1 MTDPASEKM
10 VSRAAEANAE
20 APSPAA
26 PRLQDI
32 PEFWALWLGVGLGLI
47 CLFTVLFCS
56 AFNPHLGKV
65 LLKVVTSHFVLGAP
79 MGAVEGAKHVEC
91 FSFLQNVVFN
101 SVLTACIICL
111 FNAAFGL
118 SCRKVFHLPFL
129 QRHFHSLQSDA
140 KRQKKAWARF
150 GVPGIFVFV
159 FIPIPMTGPVVGSLL
174 ARFVGLRL
182 WGSVATVV
190 TASIASIAAW
200 GYAADRIQQYL
211 GSRVL
216 QVFLWT
222 LILLTLGI
230 AALAKLRH
238 FVLWLRGQKAE
249 DTPEPEENASAEF
262 PEFSEDEKIV
272 GSSSENEEAS
282 R

>member
-1 MTDPASEKM
+1 MTDP
-10 VSRAAEANAE
+10 VSGKNAAKAPE
-20 APSPAA
+20 APSSSSAA
-26 PRLQDI
+26 QRLQDI

-56 AFNPHLGKV
+56 AFNPALGKV

-79 MGAVEGAKHVEC
+79 MGAVEGAKHVKC
-91 FSFLQNVVFN
+91 LSFLQNVVFN
-101 SVLTACIICL
+101 SALTACIICL
-111 FNAAFGL
+111 FNAVFGL

-129 QRHFHSLQSDA
+129 QKRFHSIQSDA

-216 QVFLWT
+216 QVFLWM

-249 DTPEPEENASAEF
+249 TTQESEENPSMEF
-262 PEFSEDEKIV
+262 PEFAEGEGNT
-272 GSSSENEEAS
+272 GSSSEKEEES

>member
-1 MTDPASEKM
+1 MTASASENASKAPAS
-10 VSRAAEANAE
+10 AQH
-20 APSPAA
+20 APAS
-26 PRLQDI
+26 RLQDI
-32 PEFWALWLGVGLGLI
+32 PEFWALWLGVGLGMI
-47 CLFTVLFCS
+47 CLFTVLFGS

-65 LLKVVTSHFVLGAP
+65 LLKVVTSHVVLGAP
-79 MGAVEGAKHVEC
+79 MGAVEGAKHVDC
-91 FSFLQNVVFN
+91 LSFLQNVVFN

-111 FNAAFGL
+111 FNAVFGL

-129 QRHFHSLQSDA
+129 QKRFHSIQSDA

-230 AALAKLRH
+230 AALAKFRR
-238 FVLWLRGQKAE
+238 FVLWIRGQKAAA
-249 DTPEPEENASAEF
+249 EPVQDSWENPSMEF
-262 PEFSEDEKIV
+262 PEFLEEKDA
-272 GSSSENEEAS
+272 GESLSGKGEEG

>member
-1 MTDPASEKM
+1 MTASASENASKAPAS
-10 VSRAAEANAE
+10 
-20 APSPAA
+20 A
-26 PRLQDI
+26 PRPPASRLQNI

-47 CLFTVLFCS
+47 CLFAVLFAS
-56 AFNPHLGKV
+56 AFNPRLGKV

-79 MGAVEGAKHVEC
+79 MGAVEGAKHVDC
-91 FSFLQNVVFN
+91 LSFLQNVVFN

-111 FNAAFGL
+111 FNAVFGL

-129 QRHFHSLQSDA
+129 QKHFRSIQTDA
-140 KRQKKAWARF
+140 KRQKKAWSRF

-230 AALAKLRH
+230 AALAKFRR
-238 FVLWLRGQKAE
+238 FVLWIRGQKAAAE
-249 DTPEPEENASAEF
+249 SAQDSEETPSMEF
-262 PEFSEDEKIV
+262 PEFSEEEEDGEF
-272 GSSSENEEAS
+272 SSGGEEEDQ
-282 R
+282 